1 LTFQSEISTF
11 LPNQRVS
18 NQNAIPPFACPAI
31 YQNKGGTMNLE
42 SKCAVITGGAM
53 GIGFATAQRLL
64 HERCLVTLWDINE
77 KALND
82 AKVQLE
88 NTGGKI
94 FTHVCDVT
102 DRKRVYELAELATKE
117 MGKVD
122 ILINNAGYVMGGEF
136 LERSDEVWEKTVHV
150 NLTAMLY
157 TIRAFLPGMY
167 ERNSGHIVN
176 ISSAAGTIGVP
187 GLAVYAA
194 TKWAVWG
201 LTESLRLE
209 APGKGKK
216 GMKYSSIHPSYIA
229 HGMFEGAR
237 LGLPGRWIVP
247 LLKDHDVIARAIV
260 ESALK
265 KGHTSPKRPRTVNL
279 NLRIRSLLPDSWFQR
294 FLVLMG
300 VPGSMKNWRGRS
312 ENP

>member
-1 LTFQSEISTF
+1 
-11 LPNQRVS
+11 
-18 NQNAIPPFACPAI
+18 
-31 YQNKGGTMNLE
+31 MNLE

-64 HERCLVTLWDINE
+64 HERCLVTLWDINA
-77 KALND
+77 KALSH
-82 AKVQLE
+82 AKAQLE
-88 NTGGKI
+88 KTGGKI

-102 DRKRVYELAELATKE
+102 DKKRVYELAELATKE
-117 MGKVD
+117 MGRVD
-122 ILINNAGYVMGGEF
+122 ILINNAGYVMGGEL
-136 LERSDEVWEKTVHV
+136 LEQSDEVWEKTINV
-150 NLTAMLY
+150 NLTAMVY
-157 TIRAFLPGMY
+157 TIRAFLPDMY
-167 ERNSGHIVN
+167 QRNFGHIVN

-187 GLAVYAA
+187 SLAIYAA

-209 APGKGKK
+209 ALSHGKK
-216 GMKYSSIHPSYIA
+216 GVRYSSIHPSFIA
-229 HGMFEGAR
+229 HGMLEGAR

-265 KGHTSPKRPRTVNL
+265 KGRYSPKRPRTVNL

-300 VPGSMKNWRGRS
+300 VPGSMKNWHGRS
-312 ENP
+312 EKS

>member
-1 LTFQSEISTF
+1 
-11 LPNQRVS
+11 
-18 NQNAIPPFACPAI
+18 
-31 YQNKGGTMNLE
+31 MNLE

-64 HERCLVTLWDINE
+64 REQCVVTLWDINA
-77 KALND
+77 KALSH
-82 AKVQLE
+82 AKVQLDK
-88 NTGGKI
+88 TGGKI

-102 DRKRVYELAELATKE
+102 DKKRVYELAELATKE
-117 MGKVD
+117 MGRVD
-122 ILINNAGYVMGGEF
+122 ILINNAGYVMGGEL
-136 LERSDEVWEKTVHV
+136 LEQSDEVWERTIKV
-150 NLTAMLY
+150 NLTAMVY
-157 TIRAFLPGMY
+157 TIRAFLPDMY
-167 ERNSGHIVN
+167 QRNFGHIVN

-187 GLAVYAA
+187 CLAIYAA

-209 APGKGKK
+209 ALSHGKK
-216 GMKYSSIHPSYIA
+216 GVKYSSIHPSFIA

-265 KGHTSPKRPRTVNL
+265 KGRTSPKRPRTVNL

-300 VPGSMKNWRGRS
+300 VPGSMKNWHGRS
-312 ENP
+312 EKS